1 MVRFRL
7 SLSSMWID
15 SIDKPK
21 PLKQKLPEVSLWLYG
36 GDSPLFGLV
45 SDLTII

>member
-1 MVRFRL
+1 
-7 SLSSMWID
+7 MWID
-15 SIDKPK
+15 STDKPLTK
-21 PLKQKLPEVSLWLYG
+21 KLPEVSLWLYG